1 MKNYLIIPDG
11 TNDMPNQG
19 YHQMQYF
26 EPNRFIINYKFT
38 YSSMGIWLLI
48 EEEMTQRQLNYQK
61 SSPALVMD
69 PEG

>member
-1 MKNYLIIPDG
+1 MKNDLIIPDG

-19 YHQMQYF
+19 YHQRQYF
-26 EPNRFIINYKFT
+26 ESNSFIINYKFT
-38 YSSMGIWLLI
+38 HSSMGVWLLI

-61 SSPALVMD
+61 SSPALVVD